1 MKTNIQNSTLN
12 LSFEALSKW
21 HESYTSLQWLG
32 KNACLP
38 TVVNAVMKKDSETA
52 ISDYNSENFE
62 LKELSEEANIEIVR
76 NGKDEII
83 GINIMLTENV
93 KIPIGQF
100 LKSLK
105 RFETDLYMVYV

>member
-1 MKTNIQNSTLN
+1 MD
-12 LSFEALSKW
+12 
-21 HESYTSLQWLG
+21 
-32 KNACLP
+32 
-38 TVVNAVMKKDSETA
+38 KDSQNA
-52 ISDYNSENFE
+52 IIDYNSKKFKLE
-62 LKELSEEANIEIVR
+62 ELSEEANIEIVR

-105 RFETDLYMVYV
+105 RFETDSYIVHI

>member
-12 LSFEALSKW
+12 LSIDALSKW
-21 HESYTSLQWLG
+21 HDPYKSLQWLG

-38 TVVNAVMKKDSETA
+38 TVVNAVMEKDSESA
-52 ISDYNSENFE
+52 LSDYNSENFE

-76 NGKDEII
+76 NGKDEIM
-83 GINIMLTENV
+83 GINIMITENV

-105 RFETDLYMVYV
+105 KFQTDLYMVNI

>member
-1 MKTNIQNSTLN
+1 M
-12 LSFEALSKW
+12 E
-21 HESYTSLQWLG
+21 
-32 KNACLP
+32 
-38 TVVNAVMKKDSETA
+38 KDSETA

-76 NGKDEII
+76 NGKDEIM

-105 RFETDLYMVYV
+105 RFETDLYMVHV

>member
-1 MKTNIQNSTLN
+1 MAADKPCPQLQP
-12 LSFEALSKW
+12 
-21 HESYTSLQWLG
+21 SL
-32 KNACLP
+32 
-38 TVVNAVMKKDSETA
+38 ETA

-105 RFETDLYMVYV
+105 RFETDSYMVHI